1 MSRVQQARRGV
12 TILAEKVTGLASV
25 TVWILPLDMLARL
38 AVMPA
43 ENEEISEQIGDTEGQ
58 LRS

>member
-25 TVWILPLDMLARL
+25 RVWIMPLDMLARL
-38 AVMPA
+38 AVMLA
-43 ENEEISEQIGDTEGQ
+43 ENEEISE
-58 LRS
+58 